1 MIWRFVVI
9 LLLVVAPARAET
21 EAEACQRLAAKYD
34 AEVEVVLPDESRVDL
49 LSETTA
55 WEADWAEKWPEAVG
69 QSVLYAIWTDR
80 EPGIILLVRDR
91 RAEKHY
97 LLRCRL
103 VCERLGITMR
113 AETIK

>member
-1 MIWRFVVI
+1 MSRTFAI
-9 LLLVVAPARAET
+9 LLLLCVPASAET
-21 EAEACQRLAAKYD
+21 EREACDRLAEKYA
-34 AEVEVVLPDESRVDL
+34 AETEVVLPDESRVDL